1 MSFVTV
7 QGNRFI
13 DANGRSLLLHGINL
27 VNKDPSVGYL
37 GPEAAKEF
45 VQWRSW
51 GLNCVRLGVL
61 WDGLEPEPGVYNDA
75 YLQGID
81 QQIAWATEN
90 DLFVILDMHQDLYS
104 VQFADGAP
112 EWATLTDDQP
122 HLEESEVWSDAYF
135 TSPAVHTA
143 WNNFWD
149 NAPAPDGL
157 GLQDH
162 YAHLWAVLAK
172 RYANNPT
179 VIGYDLMNEPM
190 PGSEALQAQLMMLN
204 KGAELL
210 AAINEDAPN
219 VMELAEQWLTPNGR
233 SHILELLRDI
243 NLYAPVADAPEAVYG
258 QFEEEKL
265 MPFYQK
271 VAEAI
276 RAVDQNHILF
286 LGTTMGSNLGMRSH
300 IKPITSNGQRDR
312 QQAYAPHGYD
322 LVTDT
327 PDLANASPERVEFIF
342 KRHAE
347 TAVCLHMPMLV
358 GEWGAYDRHPNTLA
372 PAQDVVQ
379 QFEQLLCSETY
390 WTYLPE
396 TETFPCFQAI
406 NRPYPAQVAG
416 KLIRYRHDP
425 QNKTFSCRWQ
435 EDPAITEPTILYLP
449 KWLGFTAE
457 KVTLTPAT
465 EISTQVTEFGC
476 FLHIAPIGSA
486 TIRQFNFHL

>member
-1 MSFVTV
+1 MAFITV
-7 QGNRFI
+7 EGDRFI

-37 GPEAAKEF
+37 GPEGAKEF
-45 VQWRSW
+45 AEWRAW
-51 GLNCVRLGVL
+51 GLNCIRLGVI
-61 WDGLEPEPGVYNDA
+61 WDGLEPKPGVYNEA

-104 VQFADGAP
+104 VRFADGAP

-122 HLEESEVWSDAYF
+122 HLEESDVWSDAYF
-135 TSPAVHTA
+135 TSPAVHAA
-143 WNNFWD
+143 WNNFWN
-149 NAPAPDGL
+149 NAPAADGI

-162 YAHLWAVLAK
+162 YAQAWAMLAR

-179 VIGYDLMNEPM
+179 VVGYDLMNEPM
-190 PGSEALQAQLMMLN
+190 PGSEALQAQLLMLN

-210 AAINEDAPN
+210 AEINDDAPN

-243 NLYAPVADAPEAVYG
+243 NLYAPVADAPEVVYG

-271 VAEAI
+271 VADAI
-276 RAVDQNHILF
+276 RAVDQNHIIF
-286 LGTTMGSNLGMRSH
+286 MGTTMGSNLGMRSH
-300 IKPITSNGQRDR
+300 LTPLTADGERDR

-347 TAVCLHMPMLV
+347 TAVRLQMPMLV
-358 GEWGAYDRHPNTLA
+358 GEWGRMI
-372 PAQDVVQ
+372 
-379 QFEQLLCSETY
+379 
-390 WTYLPE
+390 
-396 TETFPCFQAI
+396 AI
-406 NRPYPAQVAG
+406 Q
-416 KLIRYRHDP
+416 
-425 QNKTFSCRWQ
+425 
-435 EDPAITEPTILYLP
+435 
-449 KWLGFTAE
+449 
-457 KVTLTPAT
+457 TP
-465 EISTQVTEFGC
+465 
-476 FLHIAPIGSA
+476 
-486 TIRQFNFHL
+486 